1 MNNNL
6 NGSRKTDEE
15 KELSFSSSNEINGTS
30 PEDYKKLVEEL
41 GAHRVELDMQ
51 AEALARA
58 QEELFASRSLY
69 RDLYDSAP
77 IGYFSYDK
85 EGVIVESNLTFSK
98 MTGLSRKNV
107 KGKPFIFFL
116 KPEYHDNF
124 IAHIRAVFGRKES
137 NSMETVLKN
146 ESGAEVFARITSY
159 PILDE
164 TGDVKYCR
172 ATLAD
177 ITEYKMHEKEF
188 DDSRS
193 EIEGMLHSGGALSQT
208 LFKQILE
215 INTFGF
221 AFVDNNLHIQQF
233 NEIFK
238 KYAVHPEE
246 GMNRPLSEIIP
257 ETMGLESIFKE
268 IIGGTRNYFTIKYLR
283 RDTLP
288 EKEEYFDI
296 HIFPTESKELPLLF
310 LIKDKT
316 LEAQDKQRI
325 IQQQNELILSQ
336 GGSAQLDFIS
346 ENIIGTSQP
355 IERIK
360 EMINQVRRFPNVTI
374 LLQGESGTGKNLVAK
389 VIHFSSQADKSPFV
403 EVNCA
408 ALPENL
414 LESELFGH
422 EKGAFTNAVSAKRG
436 LLEEADKGTLFLDEI
451 SEIPLNLQ
459 TKLLSFLETRK
470 FRPLGST
477 KEKEVDIRLI
487 AASNRSLQ
495 DMVKQGTFRE
505 DLFYRL
511 NVVKIDMAPL
521 RDLEYDIILIGMR
534 FIDFFNIK
542 FNRSIRGF
550 TKEAKKKLLNY
561 KWPGNV
567 RELRN
572 VIERAFI
579 FAKGLYIDA
588 DDLVVN
594 QAPQEEKEESFLD
607 SIKMPEEGLSL
618 TDLEKKILSEALR
631 ISRGNQ
637 SKAAELLRIS
647 RETLR
652 YRIEKYNL
660 K

>member
-1 MNNNL
+1 MENTNENL
-6 NGSRKTDEE
+6 RKLAEE
-15 KELSFSSSNEINGTS
+15 RASSVEDGPKPDNINPN
-30 PEDYKKLVEEL
+30 PEDYKKLIHEL
-41 GAHRVELDMQ
+41 GVHKIELDMQ
-51 AEALARA
+51 AEELARA
-58 QEELFASRSLY
+58 QEELLESRSLY
-69 RDLYDSAP
+69 KDLYDFAP
-77 IGYFSYDK
+77 VGYFSYDR
-85 EGVIVESNLTFSK
+85 EGVIIEANLTFAK
-98 MTGLSRKNV
+98 MIGYGRRNLKN
-107 KGKPFIFFL
+107 KPFILFIKSDFHDKFFT
-116 KPEYHDNF
+116 HS
-124 IAHIRAVFGRKES
+124 RAVFESKES
-137 NSMETVLKN
+137 RTVDVLLKGEN
-146 ESGAEVFARITSY
+146 GAEIYSRLTSY
-159 PILDE
+159 PIMDE
-164 TGDVKYCR
+164 KGDVKYCR

-177 ITEYKMHEKEF
+177 ITELKMKEKEIT
-188 DDSRS
+188 DSRV
-193 EIEGMLHSGGALSQT
+193 ELGGLISQESLSKS
-208 LFKQILE
+208 LFGQILD

-221 AFVDNNLHIQQF
+221 AFVSEQLRITQC

-238 KYAVHPEE
+238 KYAIEPEQ
-246 GMNRPLSEIIP
+246 GMERPISDILP
-257 ETMGLESIFKE
+257 ETTGLDSIFTE
-268 IIGGTRNYFTIKYLR
+268 IIGGTRSYFTIKYLR
-283 RDTLP
+283 RDMMP
-288 EKEEYFDI
+288 EKEEYFDL
-296 HIFPTESKELPLLF
+296 HIFPTESKESPLLF

-316 LEAQDKQRI
+316 LEAQNKQRVV
-325 IQQQNELILSQ
+325 QQQNELILSQ
-336 GGSAQLDFIS
+336 SGSTQDFIS
-346 ENIIGTSQP
+346 ENIIGSSPEIQ
-355 IERIK
+355 RIK
-360 EMINQVRRFPNVTI
+360 DVINQVRRFPNVTI

-389 VIHFSSQADKSPFV
+389 VIHFSSQTDKSPFV

-408 ALPENL
+408 ALPETL

-422 EKGAFTNAVSAKRG
+422 EKGAFTNAVNAKRG

-470 FRPLGST
+470 FRSLGST
-477 KEKEVDIRLI
+477 KEKEVEIRLI
-487 AASNRSLQ
+487 AASNRSLP
-495 DMVKQGTFRE
+495 DMVKEGKFRE

-521 RDLEYDIILIGMR
+521 RSLEYDIILIAMR
-534 FIDFFNIK
+534 FVDYFNLK
-542 FNRSIRGF
+542 FNRALKGF

-561 KWPGNV
+561 RWPGNV

-588 DDLVVN
+588 DDLLITESHS
-594 QAPQEEKEESFLD
+594 EEKEESFLD
-607 SIKMPEEGLSL
+607 SIKVPEEGLSL

>member
-1 MNNNL
+1 MNSNL

-15 KELSFSSSNEINGTS
+15 KELSFSSSNELNGTS

-41 GAHRVELDMQ
+41 GAHRIELDMQ
-51 AEALARA
+51 AEALAHA

-98 MTGLSRKNV
+98 MTGFSRKNV
-107 KGKPFIFFL
+107 KGKPFIFFI
-116 KPEYHDNF
+116 KPAYHEKF
-124 IAHIRAVFGRKES
+124 FAHIRAIFGRKES
-137 NSMETVLKN
+137 GSMETVLKN

-177 ITEYKMHEKEF
+177 ITEFKMQEKEL

-193 EIEGMLHSGGALSQT
+193 EIEGMLHGGALSQT

-238 KYAVHPEE
+238 KYAAHPEE

-257 ETMGLESIFKE
+257 ETTGLESIFKE

-296 HIFPTESKELPLLF
+296 HIFPTESQELPLLF

-346 ENIIGTSQP
+346 ENIVGTSQP

-389 VIHFSSQADKSPFV
+389 VIHFSSQAEKSPFV

-470 FRPLGST
+470 FRQLGST

-542 FNRSIRGF
+542 FNRSIKGF